1 MGEMIKKYFT
11 GETKEINE
19 EEKTDIGLVS
29 TITIDRDG
37 DVLLPEGCDLTNY
50 KKNPVVQ
57 WAHEYRELPIG
68 KALWVKTTDEGVLSK
83 TKYAN
88 TEFAN
93 DVWELKKGGFLNAYS
108 VGFMPL
114 ETITDEREIETIK
127 TEKGINGDVR
137 QIISKWEL
145 LEYSI
150 CPIPCNPDAL
160 TLMSKSVKS
169 KEMKKMLKEIVKH
182 EGDGDVKEDV
192 PITKAGAVLNKKNK
206 SDLKQAQELIQKVLD
221 SAEAETEEPGKTI
234 RDKEIATKQGLEGSD
249 EEKRSKVRAAIE
261 EKLNGG
267 KPTNEK
273 IDWYIFASFSD
284 YVIIEN
290 YSEGAYY
297 KISFAIID
305 NEVTLGEFI
314 KGKLVFVPIK
324 EQGQNSA
331 EEAER
336 KAQEELDKQAEIE
349 AQKKAEAEKKAKEE
363 ADKAEEEKKAAE
375 LKAKEEAD
383 KKTAEI
389 LADID
394 KRIKSIKDRMN
405 YVTGKVD

>member
-57 WAHEYRELPIG
+57 WAHEYWELPIG

-182 EGDGDVKEDV
+182 EGDGVVPEVGIKTVEV

-206 SDLKQAQELIQKVLD
+206 AYLKQAQELIQRVLD
-221 SAEAETEEPGKTI
+221 SAEAEEGEDKGEKSFDCECIDCGYTEESEEHCKDLKCPKCGGQMRRAERPG
-234 RDKEIATKQGLEGSD
+234 
-249 EEKRSKVRAAIE
+249 
-261 EKLNGG
+261 
-267 KPTNEK
+267 P
-273 IDWYIFASFSD
+273 
-284 YVIIEN
+284 
-290 YSEGAYY
+290 
-297 KISFAIID
+297 
-305 NEVTLGEFI
+305 
-314 KGKLVFVPIK
+314 
-324 EQGQNSA
+324 GQDSLSP
-331 EEAER
+331 EER
-336 KAQEELDKQAEIE
+336 KAKEEKE
-349 AQKKAEAEKKAKEE
+349 ADEKAEAEKKAKEE
-363 ADKAEEEKKAAE
+363 ADRKAEEEKKAAE

-383 KKTAEI
+383 KKTAAI
-389 LADID
+389 MADIE
-394 KRIKSIKDRMN
+394 KRLKSISERMN